1 MRRKLLQ
8 GAHRTRMLARVSSHG
23 TKTFS
28 QRVVEAALAIPK
40 GRVTTYGAICRACGA
55 GPMASQSIT
64 AILGKAHD
72 AGIKDIP
79 FHRIV
84 YAGGKV
90 WLNDEYKTK
99 RLKLYKQEGIVIDE
113 KTGKI
118 KNFIDVLFE
127 FK

>member
-8 GAHRTRMLARVSSHG
+8 GTHRTRMLAKVSSHG

-28 QRVVEAALAIPK
+28 QRVVEAARIIPK
-40 GRVTTYGAICRACGA
+40 GKVTTYGAITRACGA

-64 AILGKAHD
+64 AILGKAYD
-72 AGIKDIP
+72 SGIKDIP

-90 WLNDEYKTK
+90 WMNDEYRAK
-99 RLKLYKQEGIVIDE
+99 RLKLYKEEGIEIDE
-113 KTGKI
+113 KTGRI
-118 KNFIDVLFE
+118 KNFRDILFE
-127 FK
+127 YK